1 MTAYNY
7 EEFSADDYHFHDF
20 PGPKVGEPLPEI
32 TLTTLEG
39 EEVQLSDFRGKQVV
53 LETGSITCP
62 MYVKDVKKMKAV
74 VDSHPDTTFIVMYV
88 REAHPGPSIPAHS
101 QDEMKRAWAAR
112 LEETVSEGRTVLVD
126 DVEGTAHQLLGSF
139 PNMVYIVDP
148 DGIVSWRTNW
158 SDTKTVSAV
167 LGGSATSIQ
176 LRRDIVPPSRPTP
189 WLAVRVLLRA
199 GTIALVDFV
208 KSLPALMRSHK
219 AVKRAVEAQEKAA
232 GL

>member
-1 MTAYNY
+1 VADYNY
-7 EEFSADDYHFHDF
+7 EEFSADDYSFQDF
-20 PGPKVGEPLPEI
+20 PGPKVGESFPDVA
-32 TLTTLEG
+32 LTSLED
-39 EEVQLSDFRGKQVV
+39 ETVRISDFRGKQLV

-74 VDSHPDTTFIVMYV
+74 VDSHPDSVFIVMYV
-88 REAHPGPSIPAHS
+88 REAHPGPSIPAHTE
-101 QDEMKRAWAAR
+101 DEMKRAWASR

-126 DVEGTAHQLLGSF
+126 DVRGTAHQMLGSF
-139 PNMVYIVDP
+139 PNMVYIIDP
-148 DGIVSWRTNW
+148 NGIVSWRTNW

-167 LGGSATSIQ
+167 LDGSATSAQ

-189 WLAVRVLLRA
+189 WLAARVLLRA
-199 GTIALVDFV
+199 GMAALLEFV

-219 AVKRAVEAQEKAA
+219 AVKRALEAQEKAV